1 MDTSTLPKNS
11 QTDKRTDWAP
21 HQQLTRQ
28 HTHGLY
34 SLAEGEEKNSDYGL
48 LPVSPGFTIATVSRS
63 LCVFESEA
71 GDPAG
76 LRFSVTH
83 NINHFRE
90 VGQTE
95 QEIHLK
101 SAGTAQA
108 GGRHCA

>member
-1 MDTSTLPKNS
+1 MLPKNR
-11 QTDKRTDWAP
+11 RTDRRTDRAP
-21 HQQLTRQ
+21 HQQLPRQ

-48 LPVSPGFTIATVSRS
+48 LPVTPGFTIATVRSS

-71 GDPAG
+71 GDPAE
-76 LRFSVTH
+76 LRFSLTH

-101 SAGTAQA
+101 CAGTARP
-108 GGRHCA
+108 GGRHRA